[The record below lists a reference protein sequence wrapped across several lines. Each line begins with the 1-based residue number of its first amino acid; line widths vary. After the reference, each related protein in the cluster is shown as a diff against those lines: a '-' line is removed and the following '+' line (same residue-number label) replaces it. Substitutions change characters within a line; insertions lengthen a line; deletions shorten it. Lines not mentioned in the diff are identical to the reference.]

1 MQVVLFCHLLCGSV
15 LLIIYKLFVHS
26 YKVGKMIIKLKC
38 RVVFIYEEQI
48 IRILLQNEIRGENM
62 LALYMAM
69 VDTDEERSLVEQL
82 YTSYEQ
88 MMYKAAFSVLK
99 DSYYAEDAVHEAF
112 LRIIRNMSCLNFD
125 DDKKTRALLVI
136 TVRNV
141 CFNMLRRNKR
151 MPVIDEPEEET
162 EDISAKEEYLKL
174 EAPSAA
180 ELIKQLPDEIR
191 EVIVMRFIRGDD
203 AKTTADILGISVPT
217 VYSRI
222 RRAREIIKEFIE
234 EEYND

>member
-1 MQVVLFCHLLCGSV
+1 MQFVFSGHLLCGSV

-26 YKVGKMIIKLKC
+26 YKFGKMIIKLKC

-48 IRILLQNEIRGENM
+48 IRILLQYEIRGENM

-69 VDTDEERSLVEQL
+69 VDTDEERSLVERL

-88 MMYKAAFSVLK
+88 MMYKAAFSLLK

-141 CFNMLRRNKR
+141 CFNMLRRNK
-151 MPVIDEPEEET
+151 
-162 EDISAKEEYLKL
+162 
-174 EAPSAA
+174 
-180 ELIKQLPDEIR
+180 
-191 EVIVMRFIRGDD
+191 
-203 AKTTADILGISVPT
+203 
-217 VYSRI
+217 
-222 RRAREIIKEFIE
+222 
-234 EEYND
+234 

>member
-1 MQVVLFCHLLCGSV
+1 
-15 LLIIYKLFVHS
+15 
-26 YKVGKMIIKLKC
+26 
-38 RVVFIYEEQI
+38 
-48 IRILLQNEIRGENM
+48 
-62 LALYMAM
+62 
-69 VDTDEERSLVEQL
+69 
-82 YTSYEQ
+82 
-88 MMYKAAFSVLK
+88 
-99 DSYYAEDAVHEAF
+99 
-112 LRIIRNMSCLNFD
+112 
-125 DDKKTRALLVI
+125 
-136 TVRNV
+136 
-141 CFNMLRRNKR
+141 

-180 ELIKQLPDEIR
+180 ELIKQLPGEIR

>member
-1 MQVVLFCHLLCGSV
+1 
-15 LLIIYKLFVHS
+15 
-26 YKVGKMIIKLKC
+26 
-38 RVVFIYEEQI
+38 
-48 IRILLQNEIRGENM
+48 M

-69 VDTDEERSLVEQL
+69 VDTDEERSLVERL

-88 MMYKAAFSVLK
+88 MMYKAAFSLLK

-191 EVIVMRFIRGDD
+191 EVIVMRFVRGDD